1 MAPTILVFDTE
12 TSGLPKR
19 SGFERLYPA
28 WDLSSYD
35 TCRVIQ
41 LAWAV
46 YTPDGHL
53 MHQRSMYVR
62 PEGFVLDASASAV
75 HKISME
81 TLLQEGESIRA
92 VLKEFQKELAGAGIV
107 VGHNAR
113 FDVHAVASEAWRC
126 GMNELAAAMEGAP
139 VHCTMRLAREFCG
152 ARNQYG
158 LKFPRLSE
166 LYKKLFGYE
175 PAVQHDALADV
186 EATAACYFA
195 LRQLGVVL

>member
-19 SGFERLYPA
+19 AGFERLYPA
-28 WDLSSYD
+28 WDTKAYD
-35 TCRVIQ
+35 TCRIIQ

-46 YTPDGHL
+46 YTPDGH
-53 MHQRSMYVR
+53 MMRQRSVYVR
-62 PEGFVLDASASAV
+62 PDGFVLDASASAI

-81 TLLQEGESIRA
+81 TLQNEGESIKA
-92 VLKEFQKELAGAGIV
+92 VLQEFQKELVGAGIV

-113 FDVHAVASEAWRC
+113 FDVHAVASEAWRL

-166 LYKKLFGYE
+166 LYKKLFGSE
-175 PAVQHDALADV
+175 PVVQHDALADV

-195 LRQLGVVL
+195 LRQLGIVL